1 MGHFLTIVPLFS
13 RSCSFN
19 NSGSIAV
26 GDLCARDAGKDETK
40 YRDSSENDNV
50 LVAEPIEGHVFVH
63 KFKEAHHGESA
74 HYEKEGDED

>member
-26 GDLCARDAGKDETK
+26 GDLCACDAGEDETK
-40 YRDSSENDNV
+40 YRDSGENENV
-50 LVAEPIEGHVFVH
+50 LVTEPREGHAFVH
-63 KFKEAHHGESA
+63 EFEEAHHGESA

>member
-1 MGHFLTIVPLFS
+1 MGHFLTTVPLFS

-26 GDLCARDAGKDETK
+26 GDLCACDAGEDETK
-40 YRDSSENDNV
+40 YRNSGENDNV
-50 LVAEPIEGHVFVH
+50 LVAEPIKGHVLVH